1 MRSPDERVVAVTP
14 VTSATARITDTTTS
28 CCLSVSSREQ
38 GKNSRRSGQVLP
50 AEGPAVRQ
58 RLIYRVN

>member
-1 MRSPDERVVAVTP
+1 MRSADERVVRSHACHVRR
-14 VTSATARITDTTTS
+14 ARITDTMTS
-28 CCLSVSSREQ
+28 CCLSVSSWEQ
-38 GKNSRRSGQVLP
+38 GKNSRRSSQVLP